1 MTDLCEDGDT
11 PQHLEQDVD
20 ETQSPFG
27 DATEQLTSQ
36 MLGDDTVAGCPKCH
50 ELEQQKTDKKKA
62 SNEQRK
68 QKIAEKKKNESAWYL
83 SKMKRLVLT
92 LNKDIKKFMNIAKKG
107 GTHDS
112 HDPSSDIFAEL
123 VRTFH
128 EASTNLESASQMFK
142 QRQCVSIE

>member
-1 MTDLCEDGDT
+1 MSKQTN
-11 PQHLEQDVD
+11 
-20 ETQSPFG
+20 QSARKR
-27 DATEQLTSQ
+27 ATELS
-36 MLGDDTVAGCPKCH
+36 
-50 ELEQQKTDKKKA
+50 
-62 SNEQRK
+62 K
-68 QKIAEKKKNESAWYL
+68 QTNESAEQML
-83 SKMKRLVLT
+83 LKQAAMRMVQRLVSMAFGTWRSMAAEQKRVHHVCGAIIRRMQNQKLSAAFEKWQAT

-142 QRQCVSIE
+142 QHQCVSIE